1 MPALLCNPERQRE
14 PVMKGWLLIVL
25 AASMNLAGCAASFDY
40 QTGPPAPYV
49 PHITDVPP
57 SFYDNDPALR
67 HWYTYPYWNPNRDV
81 FP

>member
-1 MPALLCNPERQRE
+1 
-14 PVMKGWLLIVL
+14 MKRWLSIILV
-25 AASMNLAGCAASFDY
+25 ASISLAGCAMGFSY
-40 QTGPPAPYV
+40 QSGPPTPYV

-67 HWYTYPYWNPNRDV
+67 HWFTYPYWNPNRDV

>member
-1 MPALLCNPERQRE
+1 MEKGKPNLVIDAL
-14 PVMKGWLLIVL
+14 MFFLLMAI
-25 AASMNLAGCAASFDY
+25 AGCAAGFSY
-40 QTGPPAPYV
+40 QSGPPTPNV

-67 HWYTYPYWNPNRDV
+67 HWYTYPYWNPNRDF

>member
-1 MPALLCNPERQRE
+1 
-14 PVMKGWLLIVL
+14 
-25 AASMNLAGCAASFDY
+25 MNLAGCAASFYY
-40 QTGPPAPYV
+40 QTGPPDPYV

-67 HWYTYPYWNPNRDV
+67 HWYTYPYWNPNRDS